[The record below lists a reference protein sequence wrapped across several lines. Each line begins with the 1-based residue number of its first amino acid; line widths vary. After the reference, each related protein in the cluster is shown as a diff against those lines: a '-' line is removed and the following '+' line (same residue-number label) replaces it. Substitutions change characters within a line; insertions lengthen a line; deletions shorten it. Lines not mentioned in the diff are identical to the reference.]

1 MSQPETSM
9 NELLR
14 RVPLFAGLTDA
25 DLRDVA
31 RAAVPIAV
39 ETGGWVF
46 REGDAGEALFV
57 VEGGTLEAV
66 LDAERASERVVTTFT
81 TGDFFGEM
89 ALLTGEP
96 RSASVRCTSAAR
108 LLRVGQRDFNE
119 LVQSTPSI
127 AVQLSRVLSS
137 RLAATNEQLTAHTG
151 GVSIVIRAGH
161 ASAIDA
167 LLARATDSIARQ
179 TGRPA
184 RLVPADGPDA
194 AGVMLECRRSRTHVV
209 AVATMDTILTPTGM
223 FRRGVDVWFVA
234 ESAAAL
240 RGCAADM
247 AVLDRAGYRVRAAY
261 IGARGDALPD
271 LATGGPPPVR
281 IVRAREGTPA
291 VDSFARA
298 LIGAT
303 IGVALSGGAAQGTA
317 HVGVLEALV
326 RAGVPI
332 DLIAGTSGGAL
343 YGSLLASG
351 LSVDQ
356 VKERVIHN
364 TRRNLRDRSDY
375 TLPRLGLLRGA
386 SIERMI
392 HESTDGARFED
403 LVFPLYAVAADLA
416 TGEEVVV
423 ERGPVSHGVRA
434 SISVPGIFEPFPIDG
449 RMLVDGGV
457 VNALPV
463 SVCRS
468 RGANFVIAVSV
479 PAPGKLK
486 QGQGAPRYN
495 IVSVVVRSYYF
506 AGDVIANAAAA
517 DADVLIKP
525 AVETFGWRDYK
536 SSPEIIE
543 AGRRAGEEAI
553 GRVRE
558 RIPLIF
564 SA

>member
-1 MSQPETSM
+1 MSGHETPL
-9 NELLR
+9 NNLLR
-14 RVPLFAGLTDA
+14 RVPLFAGLTDG
-25 DLRDVA
+25 DLRDIA
-31 RAAVPIAV
+31 RAAIAV
-39 ETGGWVF
+39 SVEADSFVF
-46 REGDAGEALFV
+46 REGDAGDALYV
-57 VEGGTLEAV
+57 VEDGSLEAV
-66 LDAERASERVVTTFT
+66 LDAGRASERILTTFT
-81 TGDFFGEM
+81 AGDFFGEM

-137 RLAATNEQLTAHTG
+137 RLASTNEQLAAHGG
-151 GVSIVIRAGH
+151 GVSIVIATGNALVIEGVLQH
-161 ASAIDA
+161 A
-167 LLARATDSIARQ
+167 TQSIARQ
-179 TGRPA
+179 TGKPA
-184 RLVPADGPDA
+184 RLVDAGAPDA
-194 AGVMLECRRSRTHVV
+194 VATLLECRRTRTHVV
-209 AVATMDTILTPTGM
+209 AAATMEQVLAPNGM
-223 FRRGVDVWFVA
+223 FRRGQEVWLVSD
-234 ESAAAL
+234 SATGLAD
-240 RGCAADM
+240 GAADM
-247 AVLDRAGYRVRAAY
+247 AALDRAGYRVRTAY
-261 IGARGDALPD
+261 VGARGEAFPD
-271 LATGGPPPVR
+271 GRPNAPPPLR
-281 IVRAREGTPA
+281 ILRQHHGTLA
-291 VDSFARA
+291 VDAFARA

-326 RAGVPI
+326 AAGIPI

-351 LSVDQ
+351 LSIEQ
-356 VKERVIHN
+356 VKARVVHN

-375 TLPRLGLLRGA
+375 TLPRLGLLKGA

-392 HESTDGARFED
+392 HESTGGARFED

-423 ERGPVSHGVRA
+423 DRGPVSHGVRA
-434 SISVPGIFEPFPIDG
+434 SISVPGIFEPFEVAG

-486 QGQGAPRYN
+486 QGDGAPRYN

-525 AVETFGWRDYK
+525 AVESFGWRDYK
-536 SSPEIIE
+536 SSPQIIE
-543 AGRRAGEEAI
+543 AGRRAGEDAI
-553 GRVRE
+553 ARIRE
-558 RIPLIF
+558 KIPLVV
-564 SA
+564 